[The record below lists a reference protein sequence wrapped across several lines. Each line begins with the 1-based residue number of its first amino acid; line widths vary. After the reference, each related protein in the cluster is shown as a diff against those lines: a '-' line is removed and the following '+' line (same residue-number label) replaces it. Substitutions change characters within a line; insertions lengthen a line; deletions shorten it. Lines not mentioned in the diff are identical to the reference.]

1 MSCFSTSYFFCGFL
15 CKFFPYSC
23 LFQNKMGGLCV
34 LQNAL
39 KRASILPLA
48 IIEKSILRQPIAVC
62 KCGYSMCFDSYR
74 KLSLS
79 MPKHVENNFH
89 FSFSRCP

>member
-1 MSCFSTSYFFCGFL
+1 
-15 CKFFPYSC
+15 
-23 LFQNKMGGLCV
+23 MGGLCV
-34 LQNAL
+34 LLNAL

-62 KCGYSMCFDSYR
+62 KCGNSMCFDSYR

-79 MPKHVENNFH
+79 MPRHVENNFH
-89 FSFSRCP
+89 FSFSRFP